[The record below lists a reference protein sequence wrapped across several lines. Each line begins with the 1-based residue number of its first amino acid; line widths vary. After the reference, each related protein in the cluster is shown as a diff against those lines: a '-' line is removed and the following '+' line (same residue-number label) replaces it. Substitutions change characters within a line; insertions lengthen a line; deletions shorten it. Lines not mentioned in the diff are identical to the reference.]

1 MLIKPG
7 MASGHLVNMQRTH
20 QAHYDLN
27 GRQGPLEA
35 PMEENFSLMVFRAI
49 GGVNADQKTSEAL
62 YQEMILNPDSV
73 DAHDVS
79 VAAAKAQ
86 MSLNIT
92 KSVVERAVKAYK
104 DIISIR

>member
-1 MLIKPG
+1 
-7 MASGHLVNMQRTH
+7 
-20 QAHYDLN
+20 
-27 GRQGPLEA
+27 
-35 PMEENFSLMVFRAI
+35 MVFRAI
-49 GGVNADQKTSEAL
+49 GGVNADQMTSEAL

-79 VAAAKAQ
+79 VAAAEAQ

>member
-35 PMEENFSLMVFRAI
+35 PMEENFSLMVFRPSA
-49 GGVNADQKTSEAL
+49 GST
-62 YQEMILNPDSV
+62 
-73 DAHDVS
+73 
-79 VAAAKAQ
+79 
-86 MSLNIT
+86 
-92 KSVVERAVKAYK
+92 R
-104 DIISIR
+104 IRKPARPFIRR